1 MPRRKQQSGSKRAV
15 TQKSMSVDERSQ
27 EREIVQEHPEDAP
40 PGWLEVQ
47 ERLAN
52 SLGLSLLL
60 VDGRQ
65 PPAVAASNNNS
76 ICHAFQSSP
85 EHVRLCD
92 PYCGDA
98 HRRAMSAGSK
108 VEYKCHAGLECFT
121 MPVQIG
127 RKQKLAAIGG
137 RAFVNVADYRSL
149 VDRFRAGELNE
160 LLNRRPFENVI
171 FSESQRL
178 EQLSQRLEKAVR
190 QFDEPRQVQ
199 SPTYNVKSL
208 KSNVETSLKTG
219 SVSDL
224 DAGEVQSSTSDVEG
238 PPAKAGGADKF

>member
-98 HRRAMSAGSK
+98 HRRAMSAGS
-108 VEYKCHAGLECFT
+108 VVHYKCHAGLECFT
-121 MPVQIG
+121 MPIEIAG
-127 RKQKLAAIGG
+127 EPNLAAIGG
-137 RAFVNVADYRSL
+137 RAFLSSADYRSL
-149 VDRFRAGELNE
+149 ADRFREGELND
-160 LLNRRPFENVI
+160 LLDRAPFDNVI
-171 FSESQRL
+171 FAEPQRL
-178 EQLSQRLEKAVR
+178 AQLSAGLDKAAR
-190 QFDEPRQVQ
+190 SF
-199 SPTYNVKSL
+199 S
-208 KSNVETSLKTG
+208 G
-219 SVSDL
+219 S
-224 DAGEVQSSTSDVEG
+224 G
-238 PPAKAGGADKF
+238 P